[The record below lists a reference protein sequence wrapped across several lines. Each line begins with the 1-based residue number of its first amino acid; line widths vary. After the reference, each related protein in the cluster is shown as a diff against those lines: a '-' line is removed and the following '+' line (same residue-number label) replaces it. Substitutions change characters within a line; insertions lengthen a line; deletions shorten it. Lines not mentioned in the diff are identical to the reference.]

1 MASADSLDKG
11 TSVPF
16 FHRGFDVEAAV
27 QAPFRMQPGLRR
39 RAADAPLL
47 TPCRPGGRHLQAKLA
62 VLGSAWAA
70 CLQQQPG
77 FDALP
82 ALRRLA
88 AALAQAHPA
97 AWRVQGGTWQALQLG
112 WSVDST
118 SGMPHPSGGPAAI
131 GEVLQTLP
139 PAWRAAGLLALAFE
153 EDLAL
158 LDGRSATLPWL
169 AVALPSHWRPA
180 DKIGR
185 HFAEVHAPVADNT
198 LLVAA
203 GAHLMRLVSGV
214 DRWERFVWTLTP
226 HAGLDAHPDR
236 CVPAWPADPSAVA
249 DAAHWRS
256 EHQTF
261 FPLGEGLALFGIHV
275 ATAPMSR
282 ALAAPVHAR
291 QVHAALASMSTAVLT
306 YRGMAQAQ
314 PALLHWLQQ
323 RGAACT

>member
-47 TPCRPGGRHLQAKLA
+47 TSCRPGGRHLQERLA
-62 VLGSAWAA
+62 VLRGAWPASL
-70 CLQQQPG
+70 LQQDG
-77 FDALP
+77 FDAMP
-82 ALRRLA
+82 ALQRLA
-88 AALAQAHPA
+88 DALAQAHPD
-97 AWRVQGGTWQALQLG
+97 AWRVQGTAWQAPQLG
-112 WSVDST
+112 WSADTIDGTVQAL
-118 SGMPHPSGGPAAI
+118 GGPADI
-131 GEVLQTLP
+131 GEVLRALP

-158 LDGRSATLPWL
+158 IDGRSATLPWL
-169 AVALPSHWRPA
+169 AVALPSHWRPG

-198 LLVAA
+198 LLLAA
-203 GAHLMRLVSGV
+203 GEHLMRLVSGGQ
-214 DRWERFVWTLTP
+214 RWERFVWTLTP

-236 CVPAWPADPSAVA
+236 CRPAWPADPLAVP

-261 FPLGEGLALFGIHV
+261 WPTGDGFAVFTIHV
-275 ATAPMSR
+275 DTAPMAR
-282 ALAAPVHAR
+282 ALASPDHAR
-291 QVHAALASMSTAVLT
+291 RVHAALASMSPAVLA
-306 YRGMAQAQ
+306 YRGLAAAQA
-314 PALLHWLQQ
+314 PLLQWLQQ
-323 RGAACT
+323 HGLA